1 MNETL
6 SDNTKSFDPASDIQ
20 NDPGTF
26 TTPIVPDGTG
36 GIPATRPRVVF
47 KLICASKCKRHAIEM
62 AKMARPANKFTR
74 VSEDF
79 LVACEANLKAF
90 ILSRVKAHPSKGKTL
105 T

>member
-1 MNETL
+1 MNETE
-6 SDNTKSFDPASDIQ
+6 
-20 NDPGTF
+20 TF
-26 TTPIVPDGTG
+26 TTPIVPEGTD
-36 GIPATRPRVVF
+36 GIPETPRARATF

-79 LVACEANLKAF
+79 LIACEANLKAF